1 MEAVKLIP
9 RPCVFEYGDYR
20 LFLDDSYHYFKARF
34 RQFSFRYFSKRAG
47 FASPNFL
54 KLVIEGKRNLSA
66 DSIPR
71 FADALKLGKAEAE
84 FFAHLVEFNQ
94 SKNPSHR
101 AEHARLMLQCKGFQK
116 IYPLQQAEYAYYANW
131 FYIPVR
137 ELAGLVEFREEPEWI
152 AQRIFPQITA
162 AEAKQALHDLEMLG
176 LLTRGADGRLVQ
188 AQRTLNTDNE
198 VSSSAI
204 ARYHKE
210 MLTKAAESIDAVPRA
225 SREISAACVPLSKAA
240 AAKIK
245 TMIQEFRRE
254 ILVIA
259 AEDDSADTV
268 YQINMQLFPLSQ
280 WTSEDEDQ

>member
-1 MEAVKLIP
+1 MEAVKLP
-9 RPCVFEYGDYR
+9 DRPSVFEYGDYR
-20 LFLDDSYHYFKARF
+20 LFLGDSYHYFKTRF

-71 FADALKLGKAEAE
+71 FADALKLSKAEAE

-101 AEHARLMLQCKGFQK
+101 AEHAQLMLQCKGFQK
-116 IYPLQQAEYAYYANW
+116 IHPLQQAEYAYYANW

-137 ELAGLVEFREEPEWI
+137 ELAGMREFREDPEWI
-152 AQRIFPQITA
+152 AQRIFPQITSS
-162 AEAKQALHDLEMLG
+162 EAKQALQDLEALG
-176 LLTRGADGRLVQ
+176 MLTRLDGRLVQ
-188 AQRTLNTDNE
+188 AQRTLNTENE

-254 ILVIA
+254 VLVIA
-259 AEDDSADTV
+259 AEDNEADTV

-280 WTSEDEDQ
+280 WKSEDEDQ